1 MGWAGMTWILSVSPI
16 VCPFLLENP
25 APVPGG
31 DDSAGRK
38 AAIES
43 CSRRLAGAADVPGDV
58 VDADAA
64 AARRPVRRRREVG
77 ERREGPR
84 RLLGGEM
91 GWISQS

>member
-1 MGWAGMTWILSVSPI
+1 MTWILDVRPI
-16 VCPFLLENP
+16 VWPFLLENP

-43 CSRRLAGAADVPGDV
+43 GSRRLAGAADVPGDV

-77 ERREGPR
+77 ERREGLLVRGDR
-84 RLLGGEM
+84 RMDESVLIFSM
-91 GWISQS
+91 IA